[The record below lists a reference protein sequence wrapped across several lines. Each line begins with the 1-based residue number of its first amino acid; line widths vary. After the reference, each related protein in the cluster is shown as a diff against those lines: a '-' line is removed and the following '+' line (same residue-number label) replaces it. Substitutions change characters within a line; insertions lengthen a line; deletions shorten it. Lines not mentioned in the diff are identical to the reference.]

1 MDPTR
6 VLQRRRSDIPEA
18 STTISQT
25 IKAAQLTVLSTCSL
39 FSCAYTL
46 SSVCL
51 KSGLSNR
58 QDHRSNFYSS
68 SSGKETVSSRTAA
81 CLQGDLG
88 PAHEPRVRLRQADE
102 RLEQTNRRSRRR
114 AVVGAPLCLVVP
126 GHHSLRH
133 RVAHTVGRRNRQQR
147 EKD

>member
-25 IKAAQLTVLSTCSL
+25 MKAAQLAVLPTCSL

-51 KSGLSNR
+51 SQGYLIDKIVAQISTAA
-58 QDHRSNFYSS
+58 
-68 SSGKETVSSRTAA
+68 SSGRETVSSRTAA

-126 GHHSLRH
+126 GHHSLR
-133 RVAHTVGRRNRQQR
+133 RGVGG
-147 EKD
+147 ETKTSTT